1 MRFLPSLRRD
11 REGITEVAK
20 NRAPAIRTTLPERT
34 GFLPSGPVNETYASM
49 GEATGTDRKS
59 TLQEL
64 WQAYLTCPW
73 SWTCVQVIARTI
85 TAGGLVSDWDS
96 DDNEGDQKAPD
107 KPPAVVALER
117 FYGFC
122 NPTQDIRQLLRNLI
136 ADLLVFGDA
145 YLEVVWSGNQP
156 VALYNLDC
164 PTTTPVADEHGQVS
178 KYVQVTDY
186 GKRAE
191 FEPKEVIHFSLDS
204 ARPGV
209 FGVSPTHA
217 AMTPITIW
225 LFAAATE
232 KEMLRKGLPPALHAD
247 FPSGKSETE
256 LEKWRNQAAAQ
267 NLGARNIGVPWI
279 TRGGAKL
286 TEFQTGKLSD
296 VLAAKESAR
305 DEILAE
311 YGVPPAEAMV
321 IESGNLGGGTGDSQH
336 RALDLG
342 TMIPTPSGWTT
353 MGELAIGDTV
363 FDEAGRPCKVTG
375 TYEVPDAS
383 AWRLEFSDGT
393 HIDCDEDHLWVTW
406 TEEDR
411 KAHGRCLYTDSNSVP
426 DNWPVWRSRRG
437 RGPEVR
443 RTAEVLQ
450 TLTRR
455 NGAFSGNHSIPL
467 PGALQMP
474 DADLPV
480 DPYTLGAWLGDGTAN
495 DSSITVAT
503 GEEQIVDEI
512 RSAGYQV
519 RERPGARRPC
529 TGLYGVI
536 GLITQLRT
544 MDLQRNKHVP
554 ERYLRA
560 SAAQRLALLQGLMD
574 TDGGFHSAGQQVVF
588 RNTNER
594 LADAVVELAR
604 SLGQKPVKT
613 KGRSPAVGVKGSKS
627 GPANGIDYGPSYTVT
642 FCPTIQ
648 VFRLARKAALWNTKT
663 GAGARLFHRFITR
676 AIKIDDRPM
685 RCITVDSPNSMY
697 LAGEAMIPT
706 HNTMQLNT
714 CQPLAEIVL
723 EKLNF
728 HIAKNGF
735 GVEDWHSRFGD
746 VDYRD
751 SMVIEQ
757 IRDMRL
763 RDAAY
768 TVNRYRTEI
777 GEPPVKGGDDA
788 FIVNRQNMV
797 LTSDLKALSAALVQA
812 AAGGGSGMLPVP
824 PPPGQDDDD
833 KDDADQDDQDK
844 PDDDATPGAKSAA
857 GGKKPGGKGK
867 QAPSAESLYRAHL
880 AESFR
885 RAFAERH

>member
-1 MRFLPSLRRD
+1 MGGVVERVRQDWYSWQIA
-11 REGITEVAK
+11 EAK
-20 NRAPAIRTTLPERT
+20 RAPAVAARRAPAVRTNLPERA

-96 DDNEGDQKAPD
+96 DDSEGDQKAPD

-117 FYGFC
+117 FYSFC

-145 YLEVVWSGNQP
+145 YLEVVWSGSQP

-164 PTTTPVADEHGQVS
+164 PTTTPIADEHGLVS
-178 KYVQVTDY
+178 GYVQVTDY
-186 GKRAE
+186 GKRAV

-247 FPSGKSETE
+247 FPVGRSEPE

-286 TEFQTGKLSD
+286 TEFQTGKLAD

-336 RALDLG
+336 R
-342 TMIPTPSGWTT
+342 
-353 MGELAIGDTV
+353 
-363 FDEAGRPCKVTG
+363 
-375 TYEVPDAS
+375 
-383 AWRLEFSDGT
+383 
-393 HIDCDEDHLWVTW
+393 
-406 TEEDR
+406 
-411 KAHGRCLYTDSNSVP
+411 
-426 DNWPVWRSRRG
+426 
-437 RGPEVR
+437 
-443 RTAEVLQ
+443 
-450 TLTRR
+450 
-455 NGAFSGNHSIPL
+455 
-467 PGALQMP
+467 
-474 DADLPV
+474 
-480 DPYTLGAWLGDGTAN
+480 
-495 DSSITVAT
+495 
-503 GEEQIVDEI
+503 
-512 RSAGYQV
+512 
-519 RERPGARRPC
+519 
-529 TGLYGVI
+529 
-536 GLITQLRT
+536 
-544 MDLQRNKHVP
+544 
-554 ERYLRA
+554 
-560 SAAQRLALLQGLMD
+560 
-574 TDGGFHSAGQQVVF
+574 
-588 RNTNER
+588 
-594 LADAVVELAR
+594 
-604 SLGQKPVKT
+604 
-613 KGRSPAVGVKGSKS
+613 
-627 GPANGIDYGPSYTVT
+627 
-642 FCPTIQ
+642 
-648 VFRLARKAALWNTKT
+648 
-663 GAGARLFHRFITR
+663 
-676 AIKIDDRPM
+676 
-685 RCITVDSPNSMY
+685 SM
-697 LAGEAMIPT
+697 E
-706 HNTMQLNT
+706 LNT
-714 CQPLAEIVL
+714 CQPLGEIVL

-728 HIAKNGF
+728 HIARGGF
-735 GVEDWHSRFGD
+735 GVEGWHSRFGD

-757 IRDMRL
+757 IRDIRL
-763 RDAAY
+763 RDGAY
-768 TVNRYRTEI
+768 TLNRYRTEI
-777 GEPPVKGGDDA
+777 GEPPVAGGDDA

-812 AAGGGSGMLPVP
+812 AAGGGGGMLPVP
-824 PPPGQDDDD
+824 PPPGQGDDS
-833 KDDADQDDQDK
+833 KDDADQDDGQDK
-844 PDDDATPGAKSAA
+844 PDGNDQDKPGASSKPPGN
-857 GGKKPGGKGK
+857 GGAKKGGKGK
-867 QAPSAESLYRAHL
+867 PSAESLYRAHL

>member
-1 MRFLPSLRRD
+1 VGVVERVQRDWYSWQIAEAKKPSA
-11 REGITEVAK
+11 VAAR
-20 NRAPAIRTTLPERT
+20 RAPAVRTTLPERT

-96 DDNEGDQKAPD
+96 DDSEGDQKAPD

-145 YLEVVWSGNQP
+145 YLEVVWSGSQP
-156 VALYNLDC
+156 IALYNLDC

-191 FEPKEVIHFSLDS
+191 FEPREVIHFSLDS

-247 FPSGKSETE
+247 FPAGKSETE

-279 TRGGAKL
+279 TRGGATL

-296 VLAAKESAR
+296 VLDAKQSAR

-336 RALDLG
+336 R
-342 TMIPTPSGWTT
+342 SF
-353 MGELAIGDTV
+353 E
-363 FDEAGRPCKVTG
+363 
-375 TYEVPDAS
+375 
-383 AWRLEFSDGT
+383 
-393 HIDCDEDHLWVTW
+393 
-406 TEEDR
+406 
-411 KAHGRCLYTDSNSVP
+411 
-426 DNWPVWRSRRG
+426 
-437 RGPEVR
+437 
-443 RTAEVLQ
+443 
-450 TLTRR
+450 
-455 NGAFSGNHSIPL
+455 
-467 PGALQMP
+467 
-474 DADLPV
+474 
-480 DPYTLGAWLGDGTAN
+480 
-495 DSSITVAT
+495 
-503 GEEQIVDEI
+503 
-512 RSAGYQV
+512 
-519 RERPGARRPC
+519 
-529 TGLYGVI
+529 
-536 GLITQLRT
+536 
-544 MDLQRNKHVP
+544 
-554 ERYLRA
+554 
-560 SAAQRLALLQGLMD
+560 
-574 TDGGFHSAGQQVVF
+574 
-588 RNTNER
+588 
-594 LADAVVELAR
+594 
-604 SLGQKPVKT
+604 
-613 KGRSPAVGVKGSKS
+613 
-627 GPANGIDYGPSYTVT
+627 
-642 FCPTIQ
+642 
-648 VFRLARKAALWNTKT
+648 
-663 GAGARLFHRFITR
+663 
-676 AIKIDDRPM
+676 
-685 RCITVDSPNSMY
+685 
-697 LAGEAMIPT
+697 
-706 HNTMQLNT
+706 LNT
-714 CQPLAEIVL
+714 CQPLGEIVL

-735 GVEDWHSRFGD
+735 GVEDWHSKFGD

-751 SMVIEQ
+751 SMTIEQ
-757 IRDMRL
+757 IRDTRL
-763 RDAAY
+763 RDGAY
-768 TVNRYRTEI
+768 SLNRYRAEI
-777 GEPPVKGGDDA
+777 GEPPVTGGDDA
-788 FIVNRQNMV
+788 FVVNRQNMV
-797 LTSDLKALSAALVQA
+797 LVSDLKAMSAATVA
-812 AAGGGSGMLPVP
+812 AAGGPASPMSI
-824 PPPGQDDDD
+824 GQPAGPAPD
-833 KDDADQDDQDK
+833 DQDDQDPDGEK
-844 PDDDATPGAKSAA
+844 PGDDAPQPAAK
-857 GGKKPGGKGK
+857 GGKGAGK
-867 QAPSAESLYRAHL
+867 KAAPEGAYRAML

-885 RAFAERH
+885 RAFSER